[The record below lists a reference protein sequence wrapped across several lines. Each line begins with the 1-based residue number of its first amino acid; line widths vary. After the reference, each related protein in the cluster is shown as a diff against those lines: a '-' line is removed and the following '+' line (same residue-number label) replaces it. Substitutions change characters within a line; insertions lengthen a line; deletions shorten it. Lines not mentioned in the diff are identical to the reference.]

1 MTWRTWAVPACLLI
15 VLLAAGFRNRLQQN
29 CSPRLLLLTALAWRR
44 AGAWCWGP
52 AVLLRLLAP
61 LAHQPTAAP
70 GASGRETEQGKG
82 LESACCSR
90 GELLSQPAEILEVFP
105 GAEGVKAG
113 AAAAG

>member
-44 AGAWCWGP
+44 AGAWLGP
-52 AVLLRLLAP
+52 RCAPPAHRLLAP

-90 GELLSQPAEILEVFP
+90 G
-105 GAEGVKAG
+105 
-113 AAAAG
+113 